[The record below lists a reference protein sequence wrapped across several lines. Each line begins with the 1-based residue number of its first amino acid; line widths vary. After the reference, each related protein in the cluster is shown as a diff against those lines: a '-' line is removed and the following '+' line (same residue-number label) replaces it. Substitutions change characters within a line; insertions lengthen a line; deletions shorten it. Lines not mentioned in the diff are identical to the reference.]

1 LKTRVLVLFASLL
14 ALLTVAAG
22 AETAHDR
29 AVQVLSAL
37 SRKESP
43 SQGTANDSN
52 AREVQA
58 ITLAVDGTPVPA
70 RLYVPRSVE
79 GRAMVLLHGVH
90 RDGILEQRLTRFAQE
105 LARVGVTVLTPELAD
120 LASYR
125 ITGRSVRVMEVAVEH
140 LASKPDLARGGKVG
154 LVGFS
159 FAGGLALVAA
169 AGDRV
174 RDRLSYVAS
183 IGGHHD
189 LGRVLRFYLSDEIST
204 PRGRKKLAA
213 HEYGMVV
220 LLHHALDDLTPAADR
235 ALLGQAVRKWLGED
249 RELARGLAAKLST
262 DRAKQLFTS
271 LADGK
276 LGERVPELGAWLE
289 RHVAD
294 FSALSPKGGLARIRA
309 PVYLLHGSGDTVI
322 PPSELEWAQAE
333 LGGKEHNALVSSAI
347 DHVSPGGVGGFFAK
361 LALAD
366 FLARLL

>member
-1 LKTRVLVLFASLL
+1 MVLF
-14 ALLTVAAG
+14 
-22 AETAHDR
+22 
-29 AVQVLSAL
+29 
-37 SRKESP
+37 
-43 SQGTANDSN
+43 
-52 AREVQA
+52 
-58 ITLAVDGTPVPA
+58 
-70 RLYVPRSVE
+70 
-79 GRAMVLLHGVH
+79 HGVH
-90 RDGILEQRLTRFAQE
+90 RDGIREQRLTRFAQE

-125 ITGRSVRVMEVAVEH
+125 ITGRSVRVMEAAVEH

-174 RDRLSYVAS
+174 RDRLAYVAS

-189 LGRVLRFYLSDEIST
+189 LGRVLRFYLTDEIST
-204 PRGRKKLAA
+204 LRGRKKLVA

-235 ALLGQAVRKWLGED
+235 ALLRQAVRKWLGED
-249 RELARGLAAKLST
+249 REQARGLAAKLST

-289 RHVAD
+289 RHAAE

-333 LGGKEHNALVSSAI
+333 LAGQSARRAATANETGQSARRAATANETGQSARRAATANETGQSARRAATANETGQSARGAATANETGKEHKALVSSAI
-347 DHVSPGGVGGFFAK
+347 DHVSPGGVGGFFAR
-361 LALAD
+361 LALVD